1 MEKSESIYAKYNV
14 LKPIRVSSAQDDLIK
29 QKSLEQHCSY
39 AEIVRTAINEYLN
52 RNMSDAEIMHA
63 SLASNT
69 QEIRYMENKL
79 EIIMLMM
86 MNLAREFL
94 KKFPKDALTE
104 DMAQKNFDLYMEK
117 FTAYLSTKKGF
128 LQALTLDAYE
138 TQNRQQ
144 FDEPEVEEEQ

>member
-1 MEKSESIYAKYNV
+1 MEKTERSDYGKFGI
-14 LKPIRVSSAQDDLIK
+14 LKPIRVSQAQDDLIK
-29 QKSLEQHCSY
+29 QKSLENHCSY

-52 RNMSDAEIMHA
+52 RNMSDSEIMHA

-86 MNLAREFL
+86 MNLVREVL
-94 KKFPKDALTE
+94 KKFPKDAVTE
-104 DMAQKNFDLYMEK
+104 EMAQKYLDEYMDK
-117 FTAYLSTKKGF
+117 FTAYISTKKGF

-138 TQNRQQ
+138 TQNRNSI
-144 FDEPEVEEEQ
+144 EEDK